1 MKECSQICR
10 ESVKSRLV
18 NGVVGGIVANVQ
30 IVSVSNLKTRIQK
43 VARSVVNLF
52 FSVMLCKLFPQD
64 HPEDD

>member
-1 MKECSQICR
+1 M
-10 ESVKSRLV
+10 

-43 VARSVVNLF
+43 VASSVVNLL
-52 FSVMLCKLFPQD
+52 FSVLLCKLFSQD